1 MTCTVTNRMLP
12 ESTTTEVIHIH
23 STCRVIHYITTMI
36 HRKTISTYR
45 WQFILTF
52 ISIVTK
58 ELDFPN
64 VWTSSWQWTKCFLKV
79 PNTSKLISLCVT
91 TGDVNQWQKMVTN
104 ICVWDW
110 KKVKVSHV
118 QLFVT
123 PWIHGILHARI
134 LEWVA
139 FPFSR
144 GSSQPRD
151 QTQVSRI
158 VGGFFTSWATK
169 EARVGSLSILQP
181 IFPTQESNQGLL
193 HCRGILYQLSY

>member
-1 MTCTVTNRMLP
+1 MT
-12 ESTTTEVIHIH
+12 E
-23 STCRVIHYITTMI
+23 
-36 HRKTISTYR
+36 
-45 WQFILTF
+45 FIQTF

-79 PNTSKLISLCVT
+79 PITSKLISLCVT

-110 KKVKVSHV
+110 KKVKVAQSCPTLCNPMDYTV
-118 QLFVT
+118 
-123 PWIHGILHARI
+123 HGILQARI

-151 QTQVSRI
+151 WTQVSYT

-169 EARVGSLSILQP
+169 EARVGSLSILWQ
-181 IFPTQESNQGLL
+181 IFPTQESNQGFL
-193 HCRGILYQLSY
+193 HCRRILYQLSY